1 VPECNH
7 LMPQTE
13 SKITWPNGVV
23 DVVLDTDTYNEID
36 DQFAL
41 VYALMSVQRMN
52 VQAIYAAP
60 FHNDRSDSPADG
72 MAKSYEEA
80 ERILSLLGHTS
91 NDFLFK
97 GSMSWLPDNR
107 TPVSSPAVDD
117 LISRARARTD
127 QPLYIIAIGAITN
140 VVSAILAAP
149 DIKDRIVV
157 LWLGGH
163 SLHWHHT
170 REFNLQGDLTASQ
183 VLFDCG
189 VPLVLF
195 PCLLVAEALATTLAE
210 LDKHIRPAG
219 DIGAYLYEIFE
230 GYGSGDLRSAGASKV
245 IWDLAPVAW
254 LVNQNWVETVVT
266 HSPILT
272 SDVTWSRDRNR
283 HLIRVATRVHRDGIF
298 TDLFS
303 KLSSTT
309 SH

>member
-1 VPECNH
+1 
-7 LMPQTE
+7 M
-13 SKITWPNGVV
+13 V

-41 VYALMSVQRMN
+41 VYALLSVQRMN

-60 FHNDRSDSPADG
+60 FHNDRSTSPADG

-80 ERILSLLGHTS
+80 ERILSLLDHSPDG
-91 NDFLFK
+91 FLLK

-127 QPLYIIAIGAITN
+127 KPLYIVAIGAITN

-163 SLHWHHT
+163 SLQWHHT

-183 VLFDCG
+183 VLCDCG

-195 PCLLVAEALATTLAE
+195 PCLPVAEALTTTLAE

-219 DIGAYLYEIFE
+219 DIGAYLYDIFE
-230 GYGSGDLRSAGASKV
+230 GYGSGDLRLAGASKV

-254 LVNQNWVETVVT
+254 LVNQQWVETVVT

-272 SDVTWSRDRNR
+272 SDMTWSRDRNR
-283 HLIRVATRVHRDGIF
+283 HLIRMATRVDRDGVF

-303 KLSSTT
+303 KLSSTR
-309 SH
+309 